1 MAQPASTNDILAS
14 NTVRPTG
21 TLVKRAEV
29 LRLSVVRV
37 MTWNLWWRFG
47 PWEERLA
54 AIVATIAEQD
64 PDVVCLQE
72 LWASDGS
79 VSPVEDQAQLLAE
92 ALGMYWARTE
102 SPFWN
107 GYCFA
112 NAVLSRWPITDP
124 ITLVLPDHEG
134 KPSHRRALLCTVT
147 PPSATPPTPTL
158 PTVPIAATVPT
169 VPTVGISPDSTVRP
183 GAVGSTAGPSGPSGE
198 SEPIGPFKVVST
210 HFEFRFDRSV
220 TRQAQARSLAELV
233 VQHQLDPAASFPVIV
248 GADTNAQP
256 NSDEMR
262 SLLGLAEPFVRGHI
276 FHDCWALAG
285 DDTPGYTWS
294 DRNPYLANASWP
306 RRRID
311 YLLVSWPRPKGI
323 GTPTNCW
330 LAGTSPVNGIMPS
343 DHFAVVT
350 DLRCAAS

>member
-1 MAQPASTNDILAS
+1 
-14 NTVRPTG
+14 
-21 TLVKRAEV
+21 
-29 LRLSVVRV
+29 

-47 PWEERLA
+47 PWEERFG
-54 AIVATIAEQD
+54 AIVATIAAED

-79 VSPVEDQAQLLAE
+79 VTPVADQTEMLGQ
-92 ALGMYWARTE
+92 ALGMYWARTD

-107 GYCFA
+107 GYNFA

-124 ITLVLPDHEG
+124 ITHVLPDHEG

-147 PPSATPPTPTL
+147 PTQVSLDTSPESAKAVAGMIARPTAL
-158 PTVPIAATVPT
+158 DLRLSSAN
-169 VPTVGISPDSTVRP
+169 STEQP
-183 GAVGSTAGPSGPSGE
+183 G
-198 SEPIGPFKVVST
+198 GPFNVVST
-210 HFEFRFDRSV
+210 HFEFRFDRST
-220 TRQAQARSLAELV
+220 TRHAQARSLAELV
-233 VQHQLDPAASFPVIV
+233 ATHQVDPATSFPVVV

-262 SLLGLAEPFVRGHI
+262 SLLGLAQPPVRGHI

-285 DDTPGYTWS
+285 DETPGYTWS
-294 DRNPYLANASWP
+294 DRNPYLVNASWP

-323 GTPTNCW
+323 GTPTACW
-330 LAGTSPVNGIMPS
+330 LAGTSPLNGIMPS
-343 DHFAVVT
+343 DHFAVVA
-350 DLRCAAS
+350 DLRCTPNT

>member
-1 MAQPASTNDILAS
+1 
-14 NTVRPTG
+14 
-21 TLVKRAEV
+21 
-29 LRLSVVRV
+29 VRV

-47 PWEERLA
+47 PWEERFA
-54 AIVATIAEQD
+54 AIVATIVEQD

-92 ALGMYWARTE
+92 ALGMHWARTE

-112 NAVLSRWPITDP
+112 NAVLSRWPVTDP
-124 ITLVLPDHEG
+124 ITHVLPDSEG

-147 PPSATPPTPTL
+147 PPAD
-158 PTVPIAATVPT
+158 VA
-169 VPTVGISPDSTVRP
+169 
-183 GAVGSTAGPSGPSGE
+183 
-198 SEPIGPFKVVST
+198 EPEPVGPFKVVST

-220 TRQAQARSLAELV
+220 TRQAQARSLTELV
-233 VQHQLDPAASFPVIV
+233 IQHQPDPGASFPVIV

-256 NSDEMR
+256 TSDEMR
-262 SLLGLAEPFVRGHI
+262 SLLGLAQPFVRGHI

-285 DDTPGYTWS
+285 DETPGYTWS

-311 YLLVSWPRPKGI
+311 YLLVSWPRPKGV

-330 LAGTSPVNGIMPS
+330 LAGTSSVNGIMPS
-343 DHFAVVT
+343 DHFAVVA
-350 DLRCAAS
+350 DLRDTPC

>member
-1 MAQPASTNDILAS
+1 
-14 NTVRPTG
+14 
-21 TLVKRAEV
+21 
-29 LRLSVVRV
+29 

-47 PWEERLA
+47 PWEERFA
-54 AIVATIAEQD
+54 AIMAVITEQD

-79 VSPVEDQAQLLAE
+79 VAPVEDQAQLLGK

-124 ITLVLPDHEG
+124 ITHVLPDHEG

-147 PPSATPPTPTL
+147 PPTLTPPNLAPTNLTPPNLT
-158 PTVPIAATVPT
+158 
-169 VPTVGISPDSTVRP
+169 SPPGQADSM
-183 GAVGSTAGPSGPSGE
+183 AEA
-198 SEPIGPFKVVST
+198 SEKIGPFNVVST
-210 HFEFRFDRSV
+210 HFEFRFDRST
-220 TRQAQARSLAELV
+220 TRQAQARSLAEFV
-233 VQHQLDPAASFPVIV
+233 AHHQLDSATSFPVIV

-262 SLLGLAEPFVRGHI
+262 SLVGLAEPFVRGHI

-285 DDTPGYTWS
+285 DETPGYTWS
-294 DRNPYLANASWP
+294 DRNPYLVNASWP

-343 DHFAVVT
+343 DHFAVVA
-350 DLRCAAS
+350 DLRCTASLH

>member
-1 MAQPASTNDILAS
+1 
-14 NTVRPTG
+14 
-21 TLVKRAEV
+21 
-29 LRLSVVRV
+29 

-47 PWEERLA
+47 PWEERFA
-54 AIVATIAEQD
+54 AIVATIAAEN

-79 VSPVEDQAQLLAE
+79 VSPVADQAQLLAE

-107 GYCFA
+107 GYSFA
-112 NAVLSRWPITDP
+112 NAVLSRWPISDP
-124 ITLVLPDHEG
+124 LTHVLPDHEG

-147 PPSATPPTPTL
+147 PPEHENTQ
-158 PTVPIAATVPT
+158 PIV
-169 VPTVGISPDSTVRP
+169 
-183 GAVGSTAGPSGPSGE
+183 
-198 SEPIGPFKVVST
+198 GPFKVIST

-220 TRQAQARSLAELV
+220 TRQAQARSIAELV
-233 VQHQLDPAASFPVIV
+233 AQHQTDPATSFPVIV

-262 SLLGLAEPFVRGHI
+262 SLLGLSEPLVRGHI

-285 DDTPGYTWS
+285 DESPGYTWS

-323 GTPTNCW
+323 GTPTACW
-330 LAGTSPVNGIMPS
+330 LAGTAPVNGIMPS
-343 DHFAVVT
+343 DHFAVVA
-350 DLRCAAS
+350 DLRCTPNP

>member
-1 MAQPASTNDILAS
+1 
-14 NTVRPTG
+14 
-21 TLVKRAEV
+21 
-29 LRLSVVRV
+29 

-47 PWEERLA
+47 PWEERFA

-79 VSPVEDQAQLLAE
+79 VTPVEDQAQLLAE

-112 NAVLSRWPITDP
+112 NAVLSRWPVTDP
-124 ITLVLPDHEG
+124 ITHVLPDHEG

-147 PPSATPPTPTL
+147 PP
-158 PTVPIAATVPT
+158 
-169 VPTVGISPDSTVRP
+169 TVRS
-183 GAVGSTAGPSGPSGE
+183 AADSTAGA

-210 HFEFRFDRSV
+210 HFEFRFDRSA

-233 VQHQLDPAASFPVIV
+233 VQHQPDPGASFPVIV

-256 NSDEMR
+256 TSDEMR
-262 SLLGLAEPFVRGHI
+262 SLLGLAQPFIRGHI

-285 DDTPGYTWS
+285 DETPGYTWS

-330 LAGTSPVNGIMPS
+330 LAGTSSVNAIMAS
-343 DHFAVVT
+343 DHFAVVA
-350 DLRCAAS
+350 DLRDTPC

>member
-1 MAQPASTNDILAS
+1 
-14 NTVRPTG
+14 
-21 TLVKRAEV
+21 
-29 LRLSVVRV
+29 

-47 PWEERLA
+47 PWEERFA
-54 AIVATIAEQD
+54 AIVATIAAEN

-79 VSPVEDQAQLLAE
+79 AAPAADQAELLAI
-92 ALGMYWARTE
+92 ALGMHWARTD

-107 GYCFA
+107 GYSFA
-112 NAVLSRWPITDP
+112 NAVLSRWPISNP
-124 ITLVLPDHEG
+124 ITHVLPDHEG

-147 PPSATPPTPTL
+147 PTK
-158 PTVPIAATVPT
+158 
-169 VPTVGISPDSTVRP
+169 GSP
-183 GAVGSTAGPSGPSGE
+183 GFAENGS
-198 SEPIGPFKVVST
+198 FKVVST
-210 HFEFRFDRSV
+210 HFEFRFDRST
-220 TRQAQARSLAELV
+220 TRQAQARSIAELV
-233 VQHQLDPAASFPVIV
+233 AAHRGDSAEEFPVIV

-262 SLLGLAEPFVRGHI
+262 SLVGLSEPAVRGLI

-285 DDTPGYTWS
+285 DETPGYTWS

-323 GTPTNCW
+323 GTPTACW
-330 LAGTSPVNGIMPS
+330 LAGTSPVNAIMPS
-343 DHFAVVT
+343 DHFAVVA
-350 DLRCAAS
+350 DLRSTPNPELYTRLAPPV

>member
-1 MAQPASTNDILAS
+1 
-14 NTVRPTG
+14 
-21 TLVKRAEV
+21 
-29 LRLSVVRV
+29 

-47 PWEERLA
+47 PWEERFA

-79 VSPVEDQAQLLAE
+79 VTPVEDQAQLLAE

-112 NAVLSRWPITDP
+112 NAVLSRWPVTDP
-124 ITLVLPDHEG
+124 ITHVLPDYEG

-147 PPSATPPTPTL
+147 PPAD
-158 PTVPIAATVPT
+158 V
-169 VPTVGISPDSTVRP
+169 
-183 GAVGSTAGPSGPSGE
+183 AGTDPV
-198 SEPIGPFKVVST
+198 GPFKVVST
-210 HFEFRFDRSV
+210 HFEFRFDRST

-233 VQHQLDPAASFPVIV
+233 AHHQLDPATNFPVIV

-256 NSDEMR
+256 SSDEMR
-262 SLLGLAEPFVRGHI
+262 SLLGLAQPFVRGHI

-285 DDTPGYTWS
+285 DETPGYTWS

-330 LAGTSPVNGIMPS
+330 LAGTSPVNGIMAS
-343 DHFAVVT
+343 DHFAVVA
-350 DLRCAAS
+350 DLRDASC

>member
-1 MAQPASTNDILAS
+1 
-14 NTVRPTG
+14 
-21 TLVKRAEV
+21 
-29 LRLSVVRV
+29 

-47 PWEERLA
+47 PWEERFA

-79 VSPVEDQAQLLAE
+79 VSPVQDQAQLLAD

-112 NAVLSRWPITDP
+112 NAVLSRWPISAP
-124 ITLVLPDHEG
+124 ITHVLPDQEG
-134 KPSHRRALLCTVT
+134 NPSHRRALLCTVT
-147 PPSATPPTPTL
+147 PTTK
-158 PTVPIAATVPT
+158 PIRAA
-169 VPTVGISPDSTVRP
+169 R
-183 GAVGSTAGPSGPSGE
+183 TAGRAAVDELAYEAAKPT
-198 SEPIGPFKVVST
+198 GPFNVVST
-210 HFEFRFDRSV
+210 HFEFRFDRST
-220 TRQAQARSLAELV
+220 TRHAQARSLAELV
-233 VQHQLDPAASFPVIV
+233 VQHQHDPGTSFPTIV

-262 SLLGLAEPFVRGHI
+262 SLFGLTPPFVRGHI
-276 FHDCWALAG
+276 FHDCWAVAG
-285 DDTPGYTWS
+285 DEGPGYTWS

-311 YLLVSWPRPKGI
+311 YLLVSWPRPTGI

-343 DHFAVVT
+343 DHFAVVA
-350 DLRCAAS
+350 DLRRTAL

>member
-1 MAQPASTNDILAS
+1 
-14 NTVRPTG
+14 
-21 TLVKRAEV
+21 
-29 LRLSVVRV
+29 VRV

-47 PWEERLA
+47 PWEERFA
-54 AIVATIAEQD
+54 AIVATIAAEN

-79 VSPVEDQAQLLAE
+79 AAPVADQAELLAT
-92 ALGMYWARTE
+92 ALGMHWSRTQ

-107 GYCFA
+107 GYSFA
-112 NAVLSRWPITDP
+112 NAVLSRWPISDP
-124 ITLVLPDHEG
+124 VTHVLPDHEG

-147 PPSATPPTPTL
+147 PTKD
-158 PTVPIAATVPT
+158 
-169 VPTVGISPDSTVRP
+169 SPDFTD
-183 GAVGSTAGPSGPSGE
+183 T
-198 SEPIGPFKVVST
+198 GPFKVVST
-210 HFEFRFDRSV
+210 HFEFRFDRST
-220 TRQAQARSLAELV
+220 TRQTQARSLAELV
-233 VQHQLDPAASFPVIV
+233 AEHRRDPLSEFPVIV

-262 SLLGLAEPFVRGHI
+262 SLLGLSQPAVRGLI

-285 DDTPGYTWS
+285 DEAPGYTWS

-323 GTPTNCW
+323 GTPTACW

-343 DHFAVVT
+343 DHFAVVA
-350 DLRCAAS
+350 DLRSTPNPELYARHLPL

>member
-1 MAQPASTNDILAS
+1 
-14 NTVRPTG
+14 
-21 TLVKRAEV
+21 
-29 LRLSVVRV
+29 

-47 PWEERLA
+47 PWEERFA
-54 AIVATIAEQD
+54 AIVATIAEQT

-79 VSPVEDQAQLLAE
+79 VSPVEDQAQLLAD

-112 NAVLSRWPITDP
+112 NAVLSRWPISDP
-124 ITLVLPDHEG
+124 MTHVLPDHEG

-147 PPSATPPTPTL
+147 PPKSVA
-158 PTVPIAATVPT
+158 
-169 VPTVGISPDSTVRP
+169 GEPD
-183 GAVGSTAGPSGPSGE
+183 A
-198 SEPIGPFKVVST
+198 IGPFKVVST
-210 HFEFRFDRSV
+210 HFEFRFDRSS
-220 TRQAQARSLAELV
+220 TRQAQARSLAALV
-233 VQHQLDPAASFPVIV
+233 TQHQVDPATSFPVIV

-262 SLLGLAEPFVRGHI
+262 SLFGLTQPFVRGHI

-285 DDTPGYTWS
+285 DESPGYTWS

-311 YLLVSWPRPKGI
+311 YLLVSWPRPTGI

-330 LAGTSPVNGIMPS
+330 LAGTSPVNGIMAS
-343 DHFAVVT
+343 DHFAVVA
-350 DLRCAAS
+350 DLRRIAL